1 MFPSMIA
8 SAISGILIFIA
19 FLLFFTKN
27 KNNKENRKQ
36 QILLL
41 LFSVAIGIHGI
52 SHLGLEYLY
61 HYPCFIYKHNQR

>member
-1 MFPSMIA
+1 MMA

-19 FLLFFTKN
+19 FLLFFTNKN
-27 KNNKENRKQ
+27 KNKGKQ

-52 SHLGLEYLY
+52 SHLGLEYVY
-61 HYPCFIYKHNQR
+61 KYPRCMFKR